1 MKTKRPLDLKWS
13 LATQDF
19 WKRSRCQ
26 LLAVGLAL
34 TSVGGF
40 VSCSEYDL
48 DEDTPSGWDRSIY
61 SWLNEQGDFTNMV
74 RLIDDLNYTDV
85 LAKTGSKT
93 LFAADDAAF
102 ERFFNNNSWGVKKYE
117 DLTPAQKRKLL
128 FGAMIN
134 NSYQVQALS
143 STPNASGTPVEGD
156 AMRRY
161 SALEPFD
168 NVQLLEKKNIPDAQ
182 YWKSYRNRD
191 SLIVLHDA
199 TVTPMIHFI
208 ERHMANKQITNE
220 DYDFLYNKTTQR
232 KSGDASVNGA
242 QIVDQNIRCL
252 NGFVNRMSEVVT
264 PLPNMADIIMSKPNT
279 TVFAHLLNRYSVL
292 DWLGDDMKDSYNA
305 AQGTNVDSIFQLRYF
320 ATYSQGSSPQKPFS
334 STYNQTSEDFGELSF
349 DPGWNSYYV
358 PSNTS
363 GETSMQQDMAVML
376 VPTDAALNYYWQE
389 GAGATLRKNFG
400 SWDNV
405 PYSTLTELMNANMI
419 QSLVSSVPSKFP
431 SMLNDAA
438 DPLGITI
445 DDIDSVYLAC
455 NGAIYLTNRVF
466 TPTSF
471 VSVMYPAVVDK
482 NMSIMLWAIKKLNY
496 QAYLNSLNSRYSF
509 FLPSNT
515 ALLSYID
522 PGTYNKTQLEM
533 LRFHY
538 SSASDMKGNEVYASR
553 HKVDADSGIPADS
566 THNYKSSES
575 MDLESNPIL
584 NRLYNILDDHVVI
597 GDVEDGHEY
606 YRTKGGSILRVSNV
620 AQGASGMM
628 VEGSSQI
635 NGESAAVPV
644 SFVYN
649 QTKGGNGKSY
659 ILEQGPLLGTRRSVF
674 NILGQHPEFSRFR
687 ELLLGST
694 LLETKHD
701 KKYECSDT
709 CISTFN
715 NFHYTVY
722 VPTNESIDQL
732 IAAKKLHT
740 WAEVAGLDTTITED
754 RDKYHKYVAEIEA
767 FLRYHIQD
775 NAVLIHGDNTTG
787 LDEFD
792 EEGNF
797 VTPYETAYLATE
809 KAKNGTKKTFRKV
822 KVKTNKPGNQIL
834 VIDEAGNTRRV
845 MTEKTGLYNLL
856 AREYTYVTKEEKDK
870 SVTTFIHNSS
880 SAVVHLIDGPLM
892 YKIDE

>member
-1 MKTKRPLDLKWS
+1 MKTERPKDLKR
-13 LATQDF
+13 LIAKQDF
-19 WKRSRCQ
+19 RKRSRCW
-26 LLAVGLAL
+26 LLAAGLTL

-48 DEDTPSGWDRSIY
+48 DEETPSGWNQSIY
-61 SWLNEQGDFTNMV
+61 SWLNEQGNFTNMV
-74 RLIDDLNYTDV
+74 KLIDDLNYSEV

-102 ERFFNNNSWGVKKYE
+102 ERFFNNNTWGVEKYE
-117 DLTPAQKRKLL
+117 DLTTMQKRKLL
-128 FGAMIN
+128 FGAMVN
-134 NSYQVQALS
+134 NSYQVQTLS
-143 STPNASGTPVEGD
+143 STPNASGTPVEGE

-168 NVQLLEKKNIPDAQ
+168 NVQLMEQKDIPDAQ
-182 YWKSYRNRD
+182 YWQAYRQRD
-191 SLIVLHDA
+191 SLVVMHDA

-208 ERHMANKQITNE
+208 ERYMANKQITND

-242 QIVDQNIRCL
+242 QIVEQNIRCL

-264 PLPNMADIIMSKPNT
+264 PLPNMADIIMTKPNT
-279 TVFAHLLNRYSVL
+279 TVFARLLNRYSVL
-292 DWLGDDMKDSYNA
+292 DWMGDDVRDSYNA
-305 AQGTNVDSIFQLRYF
+305 AYGTNVDSIFQLRYF
-320 ATYSQGSSPQKPFS
+320 ADYSQGSTPQDPFA
-334 STYNQTSEDFGELSF
+334 STYNQTSVDFGELPF

-376 VPTDAALNYYWQE
+376 VPSDEALNKYWQD
-389 GAGATLRKNFG
+389 GAGATLRMYFG
-400 SWDNV
+400 SWENV
-405 PYSTLTELMNANMI
+405 PYSTLTEFMSANMI
-419 QSLVSSVPSKFP
+419 QSLAGSVPSKFP

-438 DPLGITI
+438 DPLGITTK
-445 DDIDSVYLAC
+445 DVDSVYLAC

-471 VSVMYPAVVDK
+471 VSVMYPAVVDE

-509 FLPSNT
+509 FLPSNK
-515 ALLSYID
+515 ALLEYVD
-522 PGTYNKTQLEM
+522 AGTYNRSQLEM

-538 SSASDMKGNEVYASR
+538 SSAANMKGNEVYASR
-553 HKVDADSGIPADS
+553 HFISDTGVGDS
-566 THNYKSSES
+566 THVYKNSSA
-575 MDLESNPIL
+575 MNLDVNPIL

-606 YRTKGGSILRVSNV
+606 YRTKGGSILRVRNV
-620 AQGASGMM
+620 AQGANGMM
-628 VEGSSQI
+628 VEGSAQV
-635 NGESAAVPV
+635 NGEIAPVPV
-644 SFVYN
+644 SYVYD
-649 QTKGGNGKSY
+649 QTDGGNGKSY
-659 ILEQGPLLGTRRSVF
+659 ILEQGPLIGTRRSVF
-674 NILGQHPEFSRFR
+674 NILGQHSEFSRFR
-687 ELLLGST
+687 ELLLGSS

-709 CISTFN
+709 CISVFN
-715 NFHYTVY
+715 NFHYTIY

-732 IAAKKLHT
+732 IAAEKLHT
-740 WAEVAGLDTTITED
+740 WADVAVLDTTIAEEC
-754 RDKYHKYVAEIEA
+754 DKYHKYVDEIES

-787 LDEFD
+787 LDDFD
-792 EEGNF
+792 DSGHF
-797 VTPYETAYLATE
+797 VTSYETAYLSTE
-809 KAKNGTKKTFRKV
+809 KSKNGAKKTFKKV
-822 KVKTNKPGNQIL
+822 RVKTDKPGNQIE
-834 VIDEAGNTRRV
+834 VMDEAGNTRRV
-845 MTEKTGLYNLL
+845 MTENEGLYNLL
-856 AREYTYVTKEEKDK
+856 AREYTYVTTEEKDK
-870 SVTTFIHNSS
+870 SITTTIHNSS

-892 YKIDE
+892 INN